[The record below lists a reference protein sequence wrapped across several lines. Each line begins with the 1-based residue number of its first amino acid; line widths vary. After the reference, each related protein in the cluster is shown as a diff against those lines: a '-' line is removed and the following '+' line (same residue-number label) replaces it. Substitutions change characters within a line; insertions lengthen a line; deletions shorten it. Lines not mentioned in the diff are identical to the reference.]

1 MHFLDKQLSLL
12 NFTILADGIC
22 WVFLEEVKQ
31 VDELAV
37 REKHF
42 LPSEGKI
49 RGHIGIL
56 RNKKKERRVK

>member
-1 MHFLDKQLSLL
+1 MHFLNKQLSLL
-12 NFTILADGIC
+12 NFNIWADGIC

-31 VDELAV
+31 VDELAE

-42 LPSEGKI
+42 LSSEGKI

-56 RNKKKERRVK
+56 RNKKRKES